1 MFEALANHPP
11 SSDSMVDELRVLIFA
26 MRQGDE
32 RALEAL
38 YEATVGKVYRLAS
51 AILRQ
56 AEDAEDVVCATY
68 AQAWENAS
76 GYDSR
81 RASVL
86 GWLLMMCRSRA
97 LDLLRKRRLS
107 TEHASSAGFEYARE
121 HADLPED
128 APVAPAAQ
136 HPRPRRARV
145 AARGSP
151 AFDLTRLSARSFSSR
166 NFRRHGNAVGHG
178 QEPSAPR
185 ADSAT
190 RATGARAMTD
200 LPEDTLDEADSRVFA
215 RLATALQATE
225 ISEAQRSRMRLRIR
239 ELVASQPPAGTTTLR
254 ASEDEWLTLS
264 PLVSVKVL
272 RMDPSPAIRP
282 FLIRAAPG
290 GIHAEASAQPGRRIH
305 RARG

>member
-97 LDLLRKRRLS
+97 LDLLRKRRTS
-107 TEHASSAGFEYARE
+107 TEHASSAGLRIRPGTRRSARRRS
-121 HADLPED
+121 
-128 APVAPAAQ
+128 VAPAAQ

-151 AFDLTRLSARSFSSR
+151 AFDLTRLSSRSFSSR
-166 NFRRHGNAVGHG
+166 NCRHDGNAVGHG

-200 LPEDTLDEADSRVFA
+200 LPEDTFDEADSRVFA

-254 ASEDEWLTLS
+254 ATEDEWQTLS
-264 PLVSVKVL
+264 PLVRVKVL
-272 RMDPSPAIRP
+272 RVDTVAGNQTV
-282 FLIRAAPG
+282 LIRAAPG
-290 GIHAEASAQPGRRIH
+290 GIDAEASAQPGRGIH